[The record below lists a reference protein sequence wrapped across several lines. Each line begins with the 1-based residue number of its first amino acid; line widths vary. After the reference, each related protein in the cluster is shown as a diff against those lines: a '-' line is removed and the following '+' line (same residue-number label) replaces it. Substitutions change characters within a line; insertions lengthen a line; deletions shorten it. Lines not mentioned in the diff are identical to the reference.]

1 MYIEMYCV
9 QRINTFSYIAKCN
22 RIRKGFFFF
31 LKELNIFHLV
41 KLKSSNIWILT
52 VYVTLVTSQCENAP
66 WFPPSPTFFL
76 GTSKTQRKVIA
87 GASLSLYVHKN
98 DF

>member
-22 RIRKGFFFF
+22 CIRVFFFS

-52 VYVTLVTSQCENAP
+52 VYVTLVTSQCEIAP
-66 WFPPSPTFFL
+66 WFPPSPPFFL
-76 GTSKTQRKVIA
+76 GTSKTQRKVTA
-87 GASLSLYVHKN
+87 GASLSLYVSKN